1 MCYESDKLISKI
13 KYLEDKMLRSKNF
26 QEQLRLQEEL
36 MLYRIK
42 LQKLKLE
49 ETSKRSYY

>member
-1 MCYESDKLISKI
+1 MCYESERLISKI

-26 QEQLRLQEEL
+26 QEQLRLQGEL

-49 ETSKRSYY
+49 ESKRSYY